1 MREVADDAPIPVR
14 FRDARADDAERV
26 AALHAAS
33 WRRHYR
39 GAYADS
45 FLDADVLTDRRAV
58 WSARLAEPVHSVT
71 VVAEDDAGLAGF
83 VHVVLDEDAEW
94 GSLIDNLHV
103 AHRCQRAGVGTAL
116 LAHAAPRIL
125 ERATAP
131 RVYLWV
137 LEQNANAQRFY
148 RVRGGASVE
157 RAPVPPPGG
166 EPSRLNGSPFG
177 LRIAW
182 PDASAL
188 AGSTRGKLG

>member
-71 VVAEDDAGLAGF
+71 VVAE
-83 VHVVLDEDAEW
+83 W

-116 LAHAAPRIL
+116 LGHAAPRIL

-137 LEQNANAQRFY
+137 LEQNASAQRFY